1 MRMILTIAF
10 ALAVFSAL
18 ADPSDQQPEDQCHVS
33 DQAGFHCHETALGT
47 ANAGQETDQ
56 NITE

>member
-1 MRMILTIAF
+1 MILTIAF
-10 ALAVFSAL
+10 ALTVFLEL

>member
-10 ALAVFSAL
+10 ALTVFSAL

-33 DQAGFHCHETALGT
+33 EQAGFHCHETTLST